1 MLVIFLA
8 AAVSS
13 RNNKAVSHNKPV
25 VAGVVGGLNAPRRAG
40 VGGWG
45 GYVWMRGKKNSTG
58 YSECRCSGRFS
69 SEVTFSICIPLFIH
83 ESLIVNELS
92 ALHVFVKINK

>member
-25 VAGVVGGLNAPRRAG
+25 VAGVVGGLNAPGRAG
-40 VGGWG
+40 VGGG
-45 GYVWMRGKKNSTG
+45 VGRCLDAGEKKT
-58 YSECRCSGRFS
+58 
-69 SEVTFSICIPLFIH
+69 L
-83 ESLIVNELS
+83 
-92 ALHVFVKINK
+92 

>member
-8 AAVSS
+8 GEVSG

-25 VAGVVGGLNAPRRAG
+25 VVGVVGGLNALGGAG
-40 VGGWG
+40 L
-45 GYVWMRGKKNSTG
+45 RGKKTIG

-83 ESLIVNELS
+83 ESLIVNELT
-92 ALHVFVKINK
+92 ALHVFVKKN

>member
-25 VAGVVGGLNAPRRAG
+25 VAGVVGGLNAPGRAG
-40 VGGWG
+40 VGGGCG
-45 GYVWMRGKKNSTG
+45 GMFGCGGKKTLLDIQNA
-58 YSECRCSGRFS
+58 
-69 SEVTFSICIPLFIH
+69 V
-83 ESLIVNELS
+83 
-92 ALHVFVKINK
+92 ALVGFPVK